1 MQNKLRNFITPP
13 IFPEDDEKTRV
24 AGLLNSILFFLIIAL
39 SLALPILA
47 GSTEV
52 GNRLPLFI
60 VVFLL
65 ILANIAAYI
74 FMRRG
79 NVTLAT
85 YIFIIGLAIAI
96 FGSYAASSPQS
107 VGAPLSLSILIAFT
121 TLLLGGRAIIRLIA
135 FIIAFTSVVILAQS
149 RGWITPVFSITTDP
163 VQNWVSNSFVFIL
176 TGLALYLASV
186 SLRRALDNSLAARA
200 SLQATNQEL
209 DELQK
214 VLEQRVA
221 QRTAELEKRASQLQI
236 ISNMARAITSMQ
248 DLNTL
253 LTNITKLV
261 SDQFGFYHTG
271 IFLLD
276 EAREYAVLQA
286 ANSEGGIRMLNRGH
300 RLPLDSDSIVGY
312 ATSRGEPRIAL
323 DVGADSAYFSNPD
336 LPETR
341 AEMALPLRVVGRVI
355 GALDVQSTETNAFS
369 QDDIFVLYTL
379 ADQVA
384 IAIENARLYGQAQK
398 ALRDSQATFDKYV
411 KQEWSSFVQQ
421 ARHNGFVFDGKQVM
435 PLDKQAKRD
444 QVKPVLQTGSLSLER
459 SSSTIAV
466 PIKLR
471 GQTIGVLDV
480 CSKKGSREWSAD
492 EIALLEAAA
501 ERAALALENARLV
514 ESAQRRASRE
524 RSIGEISAKIGSV
537 SDIDSILQAAVEEL
551 GRKLSGMTEV
561 TLEISHNDQQA
572 FQS

>member
-1 MQNKLRNFITPP
+1 MQNKLRDFITPP

-47 GSTEV
+47 GATEV

-276 EAREYAVLQA
+276 EASEYAVLRA
-286 ANSEGGIRMLNRGH
+286 ANSEGGIGMLNRGH
-300 RLPLDSDSIVGY
+300 RLPLNSDSIVGY

-323 DVGADSAYFSNPD
+323 DVAADSAYFSNPD

-369 QDDIFVLYTL
+369 KDDIFVLYTL
-379 ADQVA
+379 ADQIA

-411 KQEWSSFVQQ
+411 KQEWSSFVQR

-444 QVKPVLQTGSLSLER
+444 HVKPVIQTGSLSLER

-480 CSKKGSREWSAD
+480 RSKKGSREWSAD

-524 RSIGEISAKIGSV
+524 RSIGEISARIGSV
-537 SDIDSILQAAVEEL
+537 GDIDSILQAAVEEL
-551 GRKLSGMTEV
+551 GRKLSGATEV